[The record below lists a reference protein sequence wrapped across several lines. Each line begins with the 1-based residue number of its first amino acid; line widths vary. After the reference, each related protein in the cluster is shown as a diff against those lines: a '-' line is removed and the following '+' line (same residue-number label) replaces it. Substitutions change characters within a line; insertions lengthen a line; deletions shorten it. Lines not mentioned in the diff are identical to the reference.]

1 MLVVSSVIIQ
11 VSGVI
16 LAADFHGPSPMHAIL
31 ESTFVGSW
39 SQQPVSKI
47 QNREHVVLLDAA
59 TGSKAIALSS
69 TTMPTLVVVEASSL
83 TDASATYGKVL
94 RSMFQLQDA
103 NIEVLSAKALT
114 STYMLRPELLSYY
127 SLDADAA
134 VGAAMASELAVRDVK
149 STFFTAESMS
159 GYLALTF
166 TSSAESTKIKATHR
180 YIYSQVTETF
190 GLDSAW
196 SAAQWLV
203 IDGDVV
209 GLTTDEAAATEFI
222 VADAQELIDVGVD
235 LGSDLNPAS
244 IEWQSNSFASW
255 PTNPSNG
262 ELETNSMLE
271 SLLFDQVCKEIDSN
285 YLAQMDI
292 DDCAPVP
299 VSLETRVAAE
309 DMLNQIEAVLV
320 ANNESLRYDKA
331 LYLAVRDNMLSHRFT
346 AIDEVNTVLDQRLIA
361 YVYFTMSK
369 DSSGVYHPFMV
380 VGAHNGS
387 GGPNFLVDVARP
399 PGDGSSEGY
408 ANQSITRTAVL
419 APTLFRIPLKD
430 YGVVDHFTD
439 NNLSST
445 NTLNPT
451 LRTLAGDAGLAQDQY
466 TIYNYASNSV
476 NGLAVDGIKIYP
488 AMNNTLVFGTI
499 NAEVTSTGVHVGRG
513 MGLHYH
519 ADGHSFNANGI
530 NLYNGNDYPGHTHP
544 PIIGFG
550 MDGLALYGKYD
561 STFAE
566 MEGYGV
572 ALDELGT
579 HSHEGYGV
587 HYHAFAT
594 EVSDTWQ
601 RKDYLFTQHFLLVG
615 AYKGDI
621 SQIPGLQ
628 NGGTNQ
634 LKDQELSKYVGASGT
649 YTALEVTQYTAT
661 TTASLNGS
669 VDGDGIYYSGQSI
682 TFTATPDA
690 GYVFRGWSGGLSGT
704 ENPLTVVMSQDL
716 SIQANFEASM
726 DAGAPVIS
734 LIGDAD
740 VSHAQGKPYTDA
752 GATATDDVDGDITS
766 SITTSGTVTT
776 GTAGTYTIT
785 YSVSD
790 SAGNAATQVTRTVT
804 VADAGAPVI
813 SLIGDAAVTHA
824 LGTDYTDAG
833 ATATDNVDGDI
844 TSSITTS
851 GTVTTGT
858 AGTYTITYSVSDSAG
873 NAATQVTR
881 TVTVEGDATDTDGD
895 GTPDSADADDD
906 GDGVADSSDAFP
918 LDATESVDIDAD
930 GIGDNI
936 DLDTSGDGIYDDR
949 HFDPLDLQNLF
960 LSRERITSIT
970 DDYLAIGQGVQH
982 NEVLYRLP
990 VADAGIFLPNG
1001 LFSVAIEMFEQRNFG
1016 SSDKDFLTG
1025 ISDGT
1030 NVILFTNNDSS
1041 NGGAWIGQDSGQTI
1055 TEANRVSFW
1064 GNFEHYLVSFEFS
1077 DGQARLTVEVM
1088 SGEDAGYRESK
1099 IVGSVGQ
1106 IDLSSKLE
1114 LVLVGNSADE
1124 DYRLEGVS
1132 IIYPDRDFDGFP
1144 NVNDAFPL
1152 DAAESI
1158 DTDSD
1163 GTGNNADTDDDGDGV
1178 ADSSDAFPLDRR

>member
-1 MLVVSSVIIQ
+1 MILTKQGKAGLRSILWLVVSSVIIQ

-408 ANQSITRTAVL
+408 DNQSITRTAVL

-451 LRTLAGDAGLAQDQY
+451 LRTLVGDAGLAQDQY

-716 SIQANFEASM
+716 SIQANFEASK

-734 LIGDAD
+734 LIGDAA

-752 GATATDDVDGDITS
+752 GATATDD
-766 SITTSGTVTT
+766 
-776 GTAGTYTIT
+776 
-785 YSVSD
+785 
-790 SAGNAATQVTRTVT
+790 
-804 VADAGAPVI
+804 
-813 SLIGDAAVTHA
+813 
-824 LGTDYTDAG
+824 
-833 ATATDNVDGDI
+833 VDGDI

-906 GDGVADSSDAFP
+906 GDGVADSADAFPLISLDGRIDTDGDGFPNECDDRCLTAGLLADQDDDNDGVTDVDDAFP
-918 LDATESVDIDAD
+918 LDASRSSDESSDSFSFDVDGSSEAQPLTDGLLVIRYLFGFSGDSLTSGAVSGDANRGSSEAIAGYLTDANSELDIDAD
-930 GIGDNI
+930 GESKPLTDGLLLIRYLFGF
-936 DLDTSGDGIYDDR
+936 SGDSLISG
-949 HFDPLDLQNLF
+949 
-960 LSRERITSIT
+960 
-970 DDYLAIGQGVQH
+970 AIGSGAERDTAE
-982 NEVLYRLP
+982 EV
-990 VADAGIFLPNG
+990 
-1001 LFSVAIEMFEQRNFG
+1001 
-1016 SSDKDFLTG
+1016 
-1025 ISDGT
+1025 
-1030 NVILFTNNDSS
+1030 
-1041 NGGAWIGQDSGQTI
+1041 
-1055 TEANRVSFW
+1055 EAYIQERVPA
-1064 GNFEHYLVSFEFS
+1064 
-1077 DGQARLTVEVM
+1077 Q
-1088 SGEDAGYRESK
+1088 
-1099 IVGSVGQ
+1099 
-1106 IDLSSKLE
+1106 
-1114 LVLVGNSADE
+1114 
-1124 DYRLEGVS
+1124 
-1132 IIYPDRDFDGFP
+1132 
-1144 NVNDAFPL
+1144 
-1152 DAAESI
+1152 
-1158 DTDSD
+1158 
-1163 GTGNNADTDDDGDGV
+1163 
-1178 ADSSDAFPLDRR
+1178 

>member
-1 MLVVSSVIIQ
+1 MILTKQGKAGLRSILLLVVSSVIIQ

-69 TTMPTLVVVEASSL
+69 TAMPTLVVVEASSL

-166 TSSAESTKIKATHR
+166 TSSAESTTMKATHR

-804 VADAGAPVI
+804 V
-813 SLIGDAAVTHA
+813 
-824 LGTDYTDAG
+824 
-833 ATATDNVDGDI
+833 
-844 TSSITTS
+844 
-851 GTVTTGT
+851 
-858 AGTYTITYSVSDSAG
+858 
-873 NAATQVTR
+873 
-881 TVTVEGDATDTDGD
+881 EGDATDTDGD

-906 GDGVADSSDAFP
+906 GDGVADSADAFPLISLDGRIDTDGDGFPNECDDRCLTAGLLADQDDDNDGVTDVDDAFP
-918 LDATESVDIDAD
+918 LDASRSSDESSDSFSFDVDGSSEAQPLTDGLLVIRYLFGFSGDSLTSGAVSGDANRGSSEAIAGYLTDANSELDIDAD
-930 GIGDNI
+930 GESKPLTDGLLLIRYLFGF
-936 DLDTSGDGIYDDR
+936 SGDSLISG
-949 HFDPLDLQNLF
+949 
-960 LSRERITSIT
+960 
-970 DDYLAIGQGVQH
+970 AIGSGAERDTAE
-982 NEVLYRLP
+982 EV
-990 VADAGIFLPNG
+990 
-1001 LFSVAIEMFEQRNFG
+1001 
-1016 SSDKDFLTG
+1016 
-1025 ISDGT
+1025 
-1030 NVILFTNNDSS
+1030 
-1041 NGGAWIGQDSGQTI
+1041 
-1055 TEANRVSFW
+1055 EAYIKERVPA
-1064 GNFEHYLVSFEFS
+1064 
-1077 DGQARLTVEVM
+1077 Q
-1088 SGEDAGYRESK
+1088 
-1099 IVGSVGQ
+1099 
-1106 IDLSSKLE
+1106 
-1114 LVLVGNSADE
+1114 
-1124 DYRLEGVS
+1124 
-1132 IIYPDRDFDGFP
+1132 
-1144 NVNDAFPL
+1144 
-1152 DAAESI
+1152 
-1158 DTDSD
+1158 
-1163 GTGNNADTDDDGDGV
+1163 
-1178 ADSSDAFPLDRR
+1178 

>member
-1 MLVVSSVIIQ
+1 MILTKQGKAGLRSILWLVVSSVIIQ

-408 ANQSITRTAVL
+408 DNQSITRTAVL

-451 LRTLAGDAGLAQDQY
+451 LRTLVGDAGLAQDQY

-601 RKDYLFTQHFLLVG
+601 RKDYVFTQHFLLVG

-716 SIQANFEASM
+716 SIQANFEASK

-804 VADAGAPVI
+804 V
-813 SLIGDAAVTHA
+813 
-824 LGTDYTDAG
+824 
-833 ATATDNVDGDI
+833 
-844 TSSITTS
+844 
-851 GTVTTGT
+851 
-858 AGTYTITYSVSDSAG
+858 
-873 NAATQVTR
+873 
-881 TVTVEGDATDTDGD
+881 EGDATDTDGD

-906 GDGVADSSDAFP
+906 GDGVADSADAFPLISLDGRIDTDGDGFPNECDDRCLTAGLLADQDDDNDGVTDVDDAFP
-918 LDATESVDIDAD
+918 LDASRSSDESSDSFSFDVDGSSEAQPLTDGLLVIRYLFGFSGDSLTSGAVSGDANRGSSEAIAGYLTDANSELDIDAD
-930 GIGDNI
+930 GESKPLTDGLLLIRYLFGF
-936 DLDTSGDGIYDDR
+936 SGDSLISG
-949 HFDPLDLQNLF
+949 
-960 LSRERITSIT
+960 
-970 DDYLAIGQGVQH
+970 AIGSGAERDTAE
-982 NEVLYRLP
+982 EV
-990 VADAGIFLPNG
+990 
-1001 LFSVAIEMFEQRNFG
+1001 
-1016 SSDKDFLTG
+1016 
-1025 ISDGT
+1025 
-1030 NVILFTNNDSS
+1030 
-1041 NGGAWIGQDSGQTI
+1041 
-1055 TEANRVSFW
+1055 EAYIQERVPA
-1064 GNFEHYLVSFEFS
+1064 
-1077 DGQARLTVEVM
+1077 Q
-1088 SGEDAGYRESK
+1088 
-1099 IVGSVGQ
+1099 
-1106 IDLSSKLE
+1106 
-1114 LVLVGNSADE
+1114 
-1124 DYRLEGVS
+1124 
-1132 IIYPDRDFDGFP
+1132 
-1144 NVNDAFPL
+1144 
-1152 DAAESI
+1152 
-1158 DTDSD
+1158 
-1163 GTGNNADTDDDGDGV
+1163 
-1178 ADSSDAFPLDRR
+1178 

>member
-1 MLVVSSVIIQ
+1 MILTKQGKAGLRSILWLVVSSVIIQ

-114 STYMLRPELLSYY
+114 STYMLKPELLSYY

-408 ANQSITRTAVL
+408 DNQSITRTAVL

-451 LRTLAGDAGLAQDQY
+451 LRTLVGDAGLAQDQY

-601 RKDYLFTQHFLLVG
+601 RKDYVFTQHFLLVG

-716 SIQANFEASM
+716 SIQANFEASK

-734 LIGDAD
+734 LIGDAV

-752 GATATDDVDGDITS
+752 GATATDDVDGDITSSVTTSGAVDVNTAGNYTITYSVLDSAGNAAAAVTRAVTVADTTLPVITLVGDAAVTHALGTDYADAGATATDNVDGDITS

-881 TVTVEGDATDTDGD
+881 TVTVADAGAPVISLIGDAAVTHALGTDYTDAGATATDNVDGDITSSITTSGTVTTGTAGAYTITYSVSDSAGNAATQVTRTVTVEGDATDTDGD

-906 GDGVADSSDAFP
+906 GDGVADSADAFPLISLDGRIDTDGDGFPNECDDRCLTAGLLADQDDDNDGVTDVDDAFP
-918 LDATESVDIDAD
+918 LDASRSSDESSDSFSFDVD
-930 GIGDNI
+930 
-936 DLDTSGDGIYDDR
+936 
-949 HFDPLDLQNLF
+949 
-960 LSRERITSIT
+960 
-970 DDYLAIGQGVQH
+970 
-982 NEVLYRLP
+982 
-990 VADAGIFLPNG
+990 
-1001 LFSVAIEMFEQRNFG
+1001 G
-1016 SSDKDFLTG
+1016 SSEAQPLT
-1025 ISDGT
+1025 DGLL
-1030 NVILFTNNDSS
+1030 VIRS
-1041 NGGAWIGQDSGQTI
+1041 
-1055 TEANRVSFW
+1055 
-1064 GNFEHYLVSFEFS
+1064 LVRF
-1077 DGQARLTVEVM
+1077 
-1088 SGEDAGYRESK
+1088 
-1099 IVGSVGQ
+1099 
-1106 IDLSSKLE
+1106 
-1114 LVLVGNSADE
+1114 
-1124 DYRLEGVS
+1124 
-1132 IIYPDRDFDGFP
+1132 
-1144 NVNDAFPL
+1144 
-1152 DAAESI
+1152 
-1158 DTDSD
+1158 
-1163 GTGNNADTDDDGDGV
+1163 
-1178 ADSSDAFPLDRR
+1178 

>member
-1 MLVVSSVIIQ
+1 MILTKQGKAGLRSILLLVVSSVIIQ

-292 DDCAPVP
+292 DDCAPAP

-766 SITTSGTVTT
+766 SVTTSGTVTT
-776 GTAGTYTIT
+776 GTAG
-785 YSVSD
+785 
-790 SAGNAATQVTRTVT
+790 A
-804 VADAGAPVI
+804 
-813 SLIGDAAVTHA
+813 
-824 LGTDYTDAG
+824 
-833 ATATDNVDGDI
+833 
-844 TSSITTS
+844 
-851 GTVTTGT
+851 
-858 AGTYTITYSVSDSAG
+858 YTITYSVSDSAG

-906 GDGVADSSDAFP
+906 GDGVADSADAFPLISLDGRIDTDGDGFPNECDDRCLTAGLLADQDDDNDGVTDVDDAFP
-918 LDATESVDIDAD
+918 LDASRSSDESSDSFSFDVDGSSEAQPLTDGLLVIRYLFGFSGDSLTSGAVSGDANRGSSEAIAGYLTDANSELDIDAD
-930 GIGDNI
+930 GESKPLTDGLLLIRYLFGF
-936 DLDTSGDGIYDDR
+936 SGDSLISG
-949 HFDPLDLQNLF
+949 
-960 LSRERITSIT
+960 
-970 DDYLAIGQGVQH
+970 AIGSGAERDTAE
-982 NEVLYRLP
+982 EV
-990 VADAGIFLPNG
+990 
-1001 LFSVAIEMFEQRNFG
+1001 
-1016 SSDKDFLTG
+1016 
-1025 ISDGT
+1025 
-1030 NVILFTNNDSS
+1030 
-1041 NGGAWIGQDSGQTI
+1041 
-1055 TEANRVSFW
+1055 EAYIKERVPA
-1064 GNFEHYLVSFEFS
+1064 
-1077 DGQARLTVEVM
+1077 Q
-1088 SGEDAGYRESK
+1088 
-1099 IVGSVGQ
+1099 
-1106 IDLSSKLE
+1106 
-1114 LVLVGNSADE
+1114 
-1124 DYRLEGVS
+1124 
-1132 IIYPDRDFDGFP
+1132 
-1144 NVNDAFPL
+1144 
-1152 DAAESI
+1152 
-1158 DTDSD
+1158 
-1163 GTGNNADTDDDGDGV
+1163 
-1178 ADSSDAFPLDRR
+1178 

>member
-1 MLVVSSVIIQ
+1 MILTKQGKAGLRSILLLVVSSVIIQ

-804 VADAGAPVI
+804 V
-813 SLIGDAAVTHA
+813 
-824 LGTDYTDAG
+824 
-833 ATATDNVDGDI
+833 
-844 TSSITTS
+844 
-851 GTVTTGT
+851 
-858 AGTYTITYSVSDSAG
+858 
-873 NAATQVTR
+873 
-881 TVTVEGDATDTDGD
+881 EGDATDTDGD

-906 GDGVADSSDAFP
+906 GDGVADSADAFPLISLDGRIDTDGDGFPNECDDRCLTAGLLADQDDDNDGVTDVDDAFP
-918 LDATESVDIDAD
+918 LDASRSSDESSDSFSFDVDGSSEAQPLTDGLLVIRYLFGFSGDSLTSGAVSGDANRDSSEAIAGYLTDANSELDIDAD
-930 GIGDNI
+930 GESKPLTDGLLLIRYLFGF
-936 DLDTSGDGIYDDR
+936 SGDSLISG
-949 HFDPLDLQNLF
+949 
-960 LSRERITSIT
+960 
-970 DDYLAIGQGVQH
+970 AIGSGAERDTAEEVEAYIKERVPVQ
-982 NEVLYRLP
+982 
-990 VADAGIFLPNG
+990 
-1001 LFSVAIEMFEQRNFG
+1001 
-1016 SSDKDFLTG
+1016 
-1025 ISDGT
+1025 
-1030 NVILFTNNDSS
+1030 
-1041 NGGAWIGQDSGQTI
+1041 
-1055 TEANRVSFW
+1055 
-1064 GNFEHYLVSFEFS
+1064 
-1077 DGQARLTVEVM
+1077 
-1088 SGEDAGYRESK
+1088 
-1099 IVGSVGQ
+1099 
-1106 IDLSSKLE
+1106 
-1114 LVLVGNSADE
+1114 
-1124 DYRLEGVS
+1124 
-1132 IIYPDRDFDGFP
+1132 
-1144 NVNDAFPL
+1144 
-1152 DAAESI
+1152 
-1158 DTDSD
+1158 
-1163 GTGNNADTDDDGDGV
+1163 
-1178 ADSSDAFPLDRR
+1178 

>member
-1 MLVVSSVIIQ
+1 MILTKQGKAGLRSILWLVVSSVIIQ

-906 GDGVADSSDAFP
+906 GDGVADSADAFPLISLDGRIDTDGDGFPNECDDRCLTAGLLADQDDDNDGVTDVDDAFP
-918 LDATESVDIDAD
+918 LDASRSSDESSDSFSFDVDGSSEAQPLTDGLLVIRYLFGFSGDSLTSGAVSGDANRGSSEAIAGYLTDANSELDIDAD
-930 GIGDNI
+930 GESKPLTDGLLLIRYLFGF
-936 DLDTSGDGIYDDR
+936 SGDSLISGAIGSGAERDTADEVEAYI
-949 HFDPLDLQNLF
+949 
-960 LSRERITSIT
+960 RERVP
-970 DDYLAIGQGVQH
+970 AI
-982 NEVLYRLP
+982 
-990 VADAGIFLPNG
+990 
-1001 LFSVAIEMFEQRNFG
+1001 
-1016 SSDKDFLTG
+1016 
-1025 ISDGT
+1025 
-1030 NVILFTNNDSS
+1030 
-1041 NGGAWIGQDSGQTI
+1041 
-1055 TEANRVSFW
+1055 
-1064 GNFEHYLVSFEFS
+1064 
-1077 DGQARLTVEVM
+1077 
-1088 SGEDAGYRESK
+1088 
-1099 IVGSVGQ
+1099 
-1106 IDLSSKLE
+1106 
-1114 LVLVGNSADE
+1114 
-1124 DYRLEGVS
+1124 
-1132 IIYPDRDFDGFP
+1132 
-1144 NVNDAFPL
+1144 
-1152 DAAESI
+1152 
-1158 DTDSD
+1158 
-1163 GTGNNADTDDDGDGV
+1163 
-1178 ADSSDAFPLDRR
+1178 

>member
-1 MLVVSSVIIQ
+1 MILTKQGKAGLRSILWLVVSSVIIQ

-47 QNREHVVLLDAA
+47 QNRD
-59 TGSKAIALSS
+59 

-114 STYMLRPELLSYY
+114 STYMLKPELLSYY

-369 DSSGVYHPFMV
+369 DSSG
-380 VGAHNGS
+380 
-387 GGPNFLVDVARP
+387 
-399 PGDGSSEGY
+399 
-408 ANQSITRTAVL
+408 NQSITRTAVL

-601 RKDYLFTQHFLLVG
+601 RKDYVFTQHFLLVG

-634 LKDQELSKYVGASGT
+634 LKDQEL
-649 YTALEVTQYTAT
+649 
-661 TTASLNGS
+661 N
-669 VDGDGIYYSGQSI
+669 
-682 TFTATPDA
+682 
-690 GYVFRGWSGGLSGT
+690 
-704 ENPLTVVMSQDL
+704 
-716 SIQANFEASM
+716 
-726 DAGAPVIS
+726 
-734 LIGDAD
+734 
-740 VSHAQGKPYTDA
+740 
-752 GATATDDVDGDITS
+752 
-766 SITTSGTVTT
+766 
-776 GTAGTYTIT
+776 
-785 YSVSD
+785 
-790 SAGNAATQVTRTVT
+790 
-804 VADAGAPVI
+804 
-813 SLIGDAAVTHA
+813 
-824 LGTDYTDAG
+824 
-833 ATATDNVDGDI
+833 
-844 TSSITTS
+844 
-851 GTVTTGT
+851 
-858 AGTYTITYSVSDSAG
+858 
-873 NAATQVTR
+873 
-881 TVTVEGDATDTDGD
+881 
-895 GTPDSADADDD
+895 
-906 GDGVADSSDAFP
+906 
-918 LDATESVDIDAD
+918 
-930 GIGDNI
+930 
-936 DLDTSGDGIYDDR
+936 
-949 HFDPLDLQNLF
+949 
-960 LSRERITSIT
+960 
-970 DDYLAIGQGVQH
+970 
-982 NEVLYRLP
+982 
-990 VADAGIFLPNG
+990 
-1001 LFSVAIEMFEQRNFG
+1001 
-1016 SSDKDFLTG
+1016 
-1025 ISDGT
+1025 
-1030 NVILFTNNDSS
+1030 
-1041 NGGAWIGQDSGQTI
+1041 
-1055 TEANRVSFW
+1055 
-1064 GNFEHYLVSFEFS
+1064 
-1077 DGQARLTVEVM
+1077 
-1088 SGEDAGYRESK
+1088 
-1099 IVGSVGQ
+1099 
-1106 IDLSSKLE
+1106 
-1114 LVLVGNSADE
+1114 
-1124 DYRLEGVS
+1124 
-1132 IIYPDRDFDGFP
+1132 
-1144 NVNDAFPL
+1144 
-1152 DAAESI
+1152 
-1158 DTDSD
+1158 
-1163 GTGNNADTDDDGDGV
+1163 
-1178 ADSSDAFPLDRR
+1178 